1 MGVKILNERR
11 IEMNNY
17 QYKKLVEESLE
28 LHNSLL
34 NFTDKKAINLL
45 TKSEELTIKIRR
57 FIANNLPEYHQKS
70 FEKAVVHADE
80 INIEM
85 NEKGVISI
93 DMPPLLPF
101 KKVKDIRQRL
111 ENINDYSSLSKLKL
125 NEIYAKANAILYPLD
140 IALKEFFAEN
150 KIKNNYKNLT
160 FVFTNYCSSK
170 VQPDPDNFEYK
181 QVIDIV
187 TDRLSLNSDNGITIV
202 IRNASNNN
210 LYTNLTVYPNGYFNS

>member
-34 NFTDKKAINLL
+34 NFIKKNAINIL
-45 TKSEELTIKIRR
+45 TTSEELTLKIRR
-57 FIANNLPEYHQKS
+57 FVVNNLPEYHQKS
-70 FEKAVVHADE
+70 FEKAVASVSK

-85 NEKGVISI
+85 NEEGVISI

-111 ENINDYSSLSKLKL
+111 ENINDYSSISKLNL
-125 NEIYAKANAILYPLD
+125 NEIYEKANAILYPLD

-150 KIKNNYKNLT
+150 KIKNNYRNST
-160 FVFTNYCSSK
+160 FVFTNYYNLE
-170 VQPDPDNFEYK
+170 VQADPDNFEYK

-210 LYTNLTVYPNGYFNS
+210 LYTNLTVYPDGYFNS

>member
-1 MGVKILNERR
+1 
-11 IEMNNY
+11 MNNY
-17 QYKKLVEESLE
+17 QYEKLVEESLK

-34 NFTDKKAINLL
+34 DFTEKNAINLL
-45 TKSEELTIKIRR
+45 TKSEELTLKIRR
-57 FIANNLPEYHQKS
+57 FVVNNLPEYYQKS
-70 FEKAVVHADE
+70 IEKAVISVSK

-85 NEKGVISI
+85 NEEGVISI

-150 KIKNNYKNLT
+150 KIKNNYRNST
-160 FVFTNYCSSK
+160 FVFTNYYNLE
-170 VQPDPDNFEYK
+170 VQADPDNFEYK

>member
-17 QYKKLVEESLE
+17 QYEKLVEESLK

-34 NFTDKKAINLL
+34 NFTGKNAINLL

-111 ENINDYSSLSKLKL
+111 ENINDYSTLSKLKL

-150 KIKNNYKNLT
+150 KIKNNYKNST
-160 FVFTNYCSSK
+160 FVFTNYYNLE
-170 VQPDPDNFEYK
+170 VQADPDNFEYK

-210 LYTNLTVYPNGYFNS
+210 LYTNLTVYPNRYFNS

>member
-1 MGVKILNERR
+1 
-11 IEMNNY
+11 MNNY

-34 NFTDKKAINLL
+34 KFTYKNAIFLL
-45 TKSEELTIKIRR
+45 TKSEELTLDIRR

-70 FEKAVVHADE
+70 FEKAVASVSI

-111 ENINDYSSLSKLKL
+111 ENINDYSSISKLNL

-150 KIKNNYKNLT
+150 KIKNNYKNST
-160 FVFTNYCSSK
+160 FVFTNYCNSK

-181 QVIDIV
+181 QVIDVV
-187 TDRLSLNSDNGITIV
+187 TDRLSLNSDNGITIAM
-202 IRNASNNN
+202 RNVLNNN
-210 LYTNLTVYPNGYFNS
+210 LYTNLTVYPDGYFNS

>member
-1 MGVKILNERR
+1 
-11 IEMNNY
+11 MNY
-17 QYKKLVEESLE
+17 FQYEKLVEESWE

-34 NFTDKKAINLL
+34 NFTGKNAIILF
-45 TKSEELTIKIRR
+45 TKSEELTLKIRR
-57 FIANNLPEYHQKS
+57 FVANNLPEYYQKS
-70 FEKAVVHADE
+70 IEKAVISVSK

-85 NEKGVISI
+85 NEEGVISI

-150 KIKNNYKNLT
+150 KIKNNYRNST
-160 FVFTNYCSSK
+160 FVFTNYYNLE
-170 VQPDPDNFEYK
+170 VQADPDNFEYK

-202 IRNASNNN
+202 IKNASNKNS
-210 LYTNLTVYPNGYFNS
+210 YTNLTVYPDGYFNS

>member
-1 MGVKILNERR
+1 
-11 IEMNNY
+11 MNNY
-17 QYKKLVEESLE
+17 QYEKLVEESLK

-34 NFTDKKAINLL
+34 DFTDKNAINLL
-45 TKSEELTIKIRR
+45 TKSEELTLKIRR
-57 FIANNLPEYHQKS
+57 FVANNLPEYYQKS
-70 FEKAVVHADE
+70 FEKTVASFSK

-85 NEKGVISI
+85 NEKGVISV
-93 DMPPLLPF
+93 DMPLLLPF
-101 KKVKDIRQRL
+101 KKVKDIRHRL
-111 ENINDYSSLSKLKL
+111 ENINDYSSISKLNL

-150 KIKNNYKNLT
+150 KIKNNYRNST

-202 IRNASNNN
+202 IKNASNKNS
-210 LYTNLTVYPNGYFNS
+210 YTNLTVYPDRYFNS

>member
-34 NFTDKKAINLL
+34 NFTNKNAIILL
-45 TKSEELTIKIRR
+45 TKSEELTLKIRR
-57 FIANNLPEYHQKS
+57 FVVNNLPEYYQKS
-70 FEKAVVHADE
+70 IEKAVISVSK

-85 NEKGVISI
+85 NEEGVISI

-101 KKVKDIRQRL
+101 KKVKDIRHRL
-111 ENINDYSSLSKLKL
+111 ENINDYSSISKLNL

-150 KIKNNYKNLT
+150 KIKNNYKTPT

>member
-1 MGVKILNERR
+1 MGGFLNERR

-17 QYKKLVEESLE
+17 QYEKLVEESLK

-34 NFTDKKAINLL
+34 DFTEKNAINLL
-45 TKSEELTIKIRR
+45 TKSEELTLKIRR
-57 FIANNLPEYHQKS
+57 FVVNNLPEYYQKS
-70 FEKAVVHADE
+70 IEKAVISVSK

-85 NEKGVISI
+85 NEEGVISI

-150 KIKNNYKNLT
+150 KIKNNYRNST
-160 FVFTNYCSSK
+160 FVFTNYYNLE
-170 VQPDPDNFEYK
+170 VQADPDNFEYK

>member
-1 MGVKILNERR
+1 MGGFLNERR

-17 QYKKLVEESLE
+17 QYEKLVEESLK
-28 LHNSLL
+28 LHNSLH
-34 NFTDKKAINLL
+34 NFTDKNATNLL
-45 TKSEELTIKIRR
+45 TKSEELTLKIRR
-57 FIANNLPEYHQKS
+57 FVVNNLPEYYQKS
-70 FEKAVVHADE
+70 FEKAIASVSK

-111 ENINDYSSLSKLKL
+111 ENINDYSSISKLNL

-150 KIKNNYKNLT
+150 KIKNNYKNST
-160 FVFTNYCSSK
+160 FVFTNYYNLE
-170 VQPDPDNFEYK
+170 VQADPDNFEYK

>member
-1 MGVKILNERR
+1 
-11 IEMNNY
+11 
-17 QYKKLVEESLE
+17 
-28 LHNSLL
+28 
-34 NFTDKKAINLL
+34 
-45 TKSEELTIKIRR
+45 
-57 FIANNLPEYHQKS
+57 
-70 FEKAVVHADE
+70 
-80 INIEM
+80 M

-111 ENINDYSSLSKLKL
+111 ENINDYSSISKLNL

-150 KIKNNYKNLT
+150 KIKNNYKNST
-160 FVFTNYCSSK
+160 FVFTNYCNSK

-202 IRNASNNN
+202 IKNVSDKN
-210 LYTNLTVYPNGYFNS
+210 LYTNLTVYPDGYFNS

>member
-1 MGVKILNERR
+1 
-11 IEMNNY
+11 MNNY

-28 LHNSLL
+28 LYNSLL
-34 NFTDKKAINLL
+34 NFTDKNAINLL
-45 TKSEELTIKIRR
+45 TKSEELTLDIRR
-57 FIANNLPEYHQKS
+57 FVVNNLPEYYQKS
-70 FEKAVVHADE
+70 FEKAVASVSK

-85 NEKGVISI
+85 NEEGVISI

-181 QVIDIV
+181 QVIDVV

-202 IRNASNNN
+202 IKNVSDKN
-210 LYTNLTVYPNGYFNS
+210 LYTNLTVYPDGYFNS